1 MKKFF
6 TLIAAVA
13 MAASMNAQGTYA
25 VQVGDNVKAGD
36 KITSVEN
43 ITMTY
48 MENAGAAYA
57 TAKSTSNWG
66 CL

>member
-43 ITMTY
+43 IRLT
-48 MENAGAAYA
+48 
-57 TAKSTSNWG
+57 
-66 CL
+66 

>member
-25 VQVGDNVKAGD
+25 VQEGDNVKAGNQ
-36 KITSVEN
+36 ITSV
-43 ITMTY
+43 
-48 MENAGAAYA
+48 
-57 TAKSTSNWG
+57 KTSLLLIWRTKV
-66 CL
+66 

>member
-36 KITSVEN
+36 QITSVKN
-43 ITMTY
+43 ITLTY
-48 MENAGAAYA
+48 MENAG
-57 TAKSTSNWG
+57 TAFSVVR
-66 CL
+66 L

>member
-43 ITMTY
+43 ITLTY
-48 MENAGAAYA
+48 MENAG
-57 TAKSTSNWG
+57 TA
-66 CL
+66 